1 MTLYYRDDA
10 VQVTSES
17 IRAGGQRIYLDQ
29 VTPARDVKMVVQLG
43 QAVPLHAGSS
53 SKAFLAFMPRGEQE
67 EYLSSQPLEA
77 LSELTIT
84 DPAALRAELDD
95 IAASGY
101 ATSLGERVVGA
112 ASVAAPILGHDRS
125 PVAVVS
131 VGGPLERFG
140 DEIDKVVPLLLGAT
154 GRLSSRLGHSAA

>member
-1 MTLYYRDDA
+1 
-10 VQVTSES
+10 
-17 IRAGGQRIYLDQ
+17 
-29 VTPARDVKMVVQLG
+29 
-43 QAVPLHAGSS
+43 
-53 SKAFLAFMPRGEQE
+53 MPRGEQE